1 MSLTLSCHSVS
12 SSTIVPSYNCHL
24 TSVRL
29 LSCLR
34 AFVLSMPSDWNFL
47 PPISAQLTLSLFCF
61 LLLCNNLPQIQWHK
75 YSFFRSGIQTW
86 LRWILYSRSHE
97 ATTKVAVGCSF
108 IRGST
113 GEDLLPSSL
122 QLLQNS
128 ALLVIRLRPIHLLS
142 IRSC

>member
-1 MSLTLSCHSVS
+1 MSLCHIIQFRLLQLFPC
-12 SSTIVPSYNCHL
+12 TAAIL

-34 AFVLSMPSDWNFL
+34 AFVLSMPSAWNFL
-47 PPISAQLTLSLFCF
+47 PPVSTQLTLSLFCF
-61 LLLCNNLPQIQWHK
+61 LLLCNKLPQIQWHK
-75 YSFFRSGIQTW
+75 YNFFRSGIQTW
-86 LRWILYSRSHE
+86 LRWVLCSRSHE
-97 ATTKVAVGCSF
+97 AKTKVAMGCSF

-128 ALLVIRLRPIHLLS
+128 AFLVIRLKPIHLLS